1 MSQEAV
7 SDRAHS
13 GSQVRSPKSFKDISA
28 RNWVSDAGGVLT
40 EEQVCLCA
48 SLTPAQAAPYLLS
61 LMLPQ
66 TAETN
71 RILTKLHRD
80 LGVESAV
87 VTLDEIIGVRATD
100 DYKMR
105 LWCVDL
111 FNHWG
116 VGGFALELQS
126 VARVS

>member
-1 MSQEAV
+1 M
-7 SDRAHS
+7 HL
-13 GSQVRSPKSFKDISA
+13 PLP
-28 RNWVSDAGGVLT
+28 LT
-40 EEQVCLCA
+40 
-48 SLTPAQAAPYLLS
+48 
-61 LMLPQ
+61 Q

-71 RILTKLHRD
+71 RILTKLYRD

-87 VTLDEIIGVRATD
+87 VTLDEVIGVRTTD

-116 VGGFALELQS
+116 VGGFEREL
-126 VARVS
+126 